1 MLLSRNALPAQVQ
14 RKPGAERRDA
24 VPIRAPESLLLA
36 VADFTFAFVL
46 LGITLPLLLLAAA
59 LIKLTSRGPIIYRQV
74 RLGKNGRPYML
85 YKLRTMVT
93 NSEQNGAC
101 WSLPGDP
108 RVTPVGRF
116 LRRSHLDELPQLW
129 NVLMGDM
136 NLIGPRPE
144 RPEFVPKLEQAIPHY
159 RARLLVRP
167 GLTGLAQVQLPADTD
182 LESVRKKLGYDLWYL
197 QHRNLG
203 LDLRILLATGLK
215 MVGLRPGLLRILF
228 RLPPHEVIEKAHLVL
243 SPGQVA
249 QPNNESPLVSQS
261 EMDQNSS
268 GAFLVPALASE
279 SD

>member
-1 MLLSRNALPAQVQ
+1 MLLSRNAPPAQVL
-14 RKPGAERRDA
+14 PERHDA
-24 VPIRAPESLLLA
+24 ATRPAPESFLRG
-36 VADFTFAFVL
+36 VADFAFALAL
-46 LGITLPLLLLAAA
+46 LAITLPLLVLAAVV
-59 LIKLTSRGPIIYRQV
+59 IKLTSHGPVIYRQT

-85 YKLRTMVT
+85 YKLRTMVN
-93 NSEQNGAC
+93 NSEANGAC

-108 RVTPVGRF
+108 RITRVGRF

-136 NLIGPRPE
+136 SLIGPRPE

-182 LESVRKKLGYDLWYL
+182 LESVRKKLAYDLWYL

-215 MVGLRPGLLRILF
+215 MVGLRPALLRILL
-228 RLPPHEVIEKAHLVL
+228 RLPRHRVIEKADLIL

-249 QPNNESPLVSQS
+249 QPNNDPPLVSQP
-261 EMDQNSS
+261 EMDQSSS
-268 GAFLVPALASE
+268 GAFLVPALVSE

>member
-1 MLLSRNALPAQVQ
+1 MLLSRNAPPAQVL
-14 RKPGAERRDA
+14 PERHDA
-24 VPIRAPESLLLA
+24 LPRTAPESFLRG
-36 VADFTFAFVL
+36 VADFTFALAL
-46 LGITLPLLLLAAA
+46 LAITLPLLVLAAV
-59 LIKLTSRGPIIYRQV
+59 LIKLTSHGPVIYRQT

-85 YKLRTMVT
+85 YKLRTMVN
-93 NSEQNGAC
+93 NSEKNGAC

-108 RVTPVGRF
+108 RITRVGRF

-129 NVLMGDM
+129 NVLMGHM
-136 NLIGPRPE
+136 SLIGPRPE

-203 LDLRILLATGLK
+203 LDLRIFLATGLK
-215 MVGLRPGLLRILF
+215 MVGLRPALLRILL
-228 RLPPHEVIEKAHLVL
+228 RLPRHEVIEKADVIL

-249 QPNNESPLVSQS
+249 QPNNDPPLVSRS

-268 GAFLVPALASE
+268 GPFLVPALVSE